1 MNFSLYYRYMFFDFA
16 YTKNFRVK
24 NVTYCWRR
32 TICMIFLSKSDEDV
46 ENRIKDLFTPFYKV
60 RLVLYKSQVSIILV
74 FAL

>member
-1 MNFSLYYRYMFFDFA
+1 
-16 YTKNFRVK
+16 
-24 NVTYCWRR
+24 
-32 TICMIFLSKSDEDV
+32 MIFLSKSDEDV